1 MGLPYEAWPVRE
13 FILCL
18 DDTEWELLRLRQQ
31 LLSRFGERYV
41 VETLLSPAALH
52 HRIDELATRGDP
64 VPLLLLGGQQLA
76 DGGLESLIAL
86 HQKTPGAAKILF
98 PVGPHDELLPLAVR
112 HAGVCQYLLRPYE
125 DLQLQLCIE
134 SVMREQKQMRINET
148 LLHTLREQQKQ
159 LDAVQQDV
167 DARVRERTRA
177 LEEAN
182 RRLTQLAATDGLTGL
197 HNHRYLQEH
206 LVLEV
211 ERSLRTGIPLGMLM
225 VDVDHFRQYNNR
237 FGHQT
242 GDEVLRRVARLIAE
256 HRRVND
262 VVARYGGE
270 EFALLLINADHRV
283 ASNIGE
289 RLRAR
294 VEAERFPQTHEL
306 PGGMLTISVGVASCP
321 MDGTSAASLLQ
332 AADSALFRAKQAGRN
347 RVCIA
352 GEPPLFGDSK
362 AARIQATRVSKSG

>member
-1 MGLPYEAWPVRE
+1 VWPVRE

-18 DDTEWELLRLRQQ
+18 DDQEWELLRLRQQ
-31 LLSRFGERYV
+31 LLARFGERCV
-41 VETLLSPAALH
+41 VESMTAPAVFRQRL
-52 HRIDELATRGDP
+52 DELARRDEP
-64 VPLLLLGGQQLA
+64 VAMLLLGGQLLQE
-76 DGGLESLIAL
+76 GGLESLIEL
-86 HQKTPGAAKILF
+86 HKL
-98 PVGPHDELLPLAVR
+98 VPHAGKLLLLESAQDELLPLAVS
-112 HAGVCQYLLRPYE
+112 HAGVSHGLLRPIDE
-125 DLQLQLCIE
+125 TQLSLCIE
-134 SVMREQKQMRINET
+134 SIFREQRLIRTSET
-148 LLHTLREQQKQ
+148 LLHALREQQKQ
-159 LDAVQQDV
+159 LEAMQQDV

-294 VEAERFPQTHEL
+294 VAAERFPQTHEL

-321 MDGTSAASLLQ
+321 TDGTSAASLLQ
-332 AADSALFRAKQAGRN
+332 AADAALFRAKQSGRN

-352 GEPPLFGDSK
+352 GEPPQFGEPK
-362 AARIQATRVSKSG
+362 AAVRVQSARVSKSG